1 MTATTIPAAQF
12 AAQLAG
18 LITGLITGLPIGADN
33 LKPEQVAR
41 AFLRVSLAAEKL
53 GREYAAQ
60 ALGQPIPV
68 STTTEDHHGL

>member
-18 LITGLITGLPIGADN
+18 LITGLPIGADN
-33 LKPEQVAR
+33 LTHEQVVR
-41 AFLRVSLAAEKL
+41 AFLRVSMEAEKL

-68 STTTEDHHGL
+68 STTTEDHPHGI

>member
-1 MTATTIPAAQF
+1 MTAATVPAAKF

-18 LITGLITGLPIGADN
+18 LITGLPIGAEN
-33 LKPEQVAR
+33 LSHEQVAR
-41 AFLRVSLAAEKL
+41 AFLRVSLEAEKL

-68 STTTEDHHGL
+68 STTTTEDHHGL

>member
-1 MTATTIPAAQF
+1 MTTTTIPAAQF

-18 LITGLITGLPIGADN
+18 LITGLPIGADN
-33 LKPEQVAR
+33 LTPEQVAR
-41 AFLRVSLAAEKL
+41 AFLRVSLEAEKL

-68 STTTEDHHGL
+68 STTTTEDHPHGI

>member
-1 MTATTIPAAQF
+1 MTAATIPAAEV
-12 AAQLAG
+12 AARIAR
-18 LITGLITGLPIGADN
+18 LITGLPIGADH
-33 LKPEQVAR
+33 LTPEQVSG
-41 AFLRVSLAAEKL
+41 AFFRVSFEAEKL

>member
-18 LITGLITGLPIGADN
+18 LITGLPIGADN
-33 LKPEQVAR
+33 LTPEQVSG
-41 AFLRVSLAAEKL
+41 AFFRVALEAEKL

-68 STTTEDHHGL
+68 STTTEDHPHGI

>member
-1 MTATTIPAAQF
+1 MTAATIPAAEV
-12 AAQLAG
+12 AARIAR
-18 LITGLITGLPIGADN
+18 LITGLPIGADH
-33 LKPEQVAR
+33 LTPEQVSG
-41 AFLRVSLAAEKL
+41 AFFRVSLAAEKL